1 MKKSGEFFR
10 SIDDSLLQIGS
21 NKLSTYSNRSDD
33 IINSIQYKSQQ
44 LLQEIASLRIQCS
57 VRRWIAKKN
66 VNLRRI
72 YKDWINQY
80 MKYLTL
86 LLLDDVIIEQSI
98 YISTS
103 ECITHNNIVE
113 YNELLKL
120 SVSGIVDDIIF
131 DILPNEIRMIV
142 TSSINE
148 MSAAIIH
155 KNKIKSNP
163 LISCIL
169 RICDE
174 TVDLLSN
181 QTVKLAI
188 KEITNEYL
196 ENIHIDMIINY
207 LLKDIILNDLNNFII
222 ECINECELEEAMNK
236 IIDEELKSHF
246 NDVAL
251 NIISDIQ
258 IDVTIAQNRQDM
270 KNIGEIM
277 KNILCKRILF
287 GHLLMN
293 IDDSFNRTLIQYYAK
308 SISKRLISGR
318 LVNLVTNLEQNMESI
333 HTSVV
338 ASKLINSILSTTLQ
352 NELVDSYVMSVSE
365 NIYDDFKNIENDYQT
380 FKLSSL

>member
-86 LLLDDVIIEQSI
+86 LLLDDIIIEQSI

-148 MSAAIIH
+148 LSAAIIQ
-155 KNKIKSNP
+155 KNKMKSNP

-207 LLKDIILNDLNNFII
+207 LLKDIIRNDLNNFII

-293 IDDSFNRTLIQYYAK
+293 IDDNFNRALIQYYAK
-308 SISKRLISGR
+308 SLSKRLISGR

>member
-1 MKKSGEFFR
+1 
-10 SIDDSLLQIGS
+10 
-21 NKLSTYSNRSDD
+21 
-33 IINSIQYKSQQ
+33 
-44 LLQEIASLRIQCS
+44 
-57 VRRWIAKKN
+57 
-66 VNLRRI
+66 
-72 YKDWINQY
+72 

-86 LLLDDVIIEQSI
+86 LLLDDIIIEQSI

-148 MSAAIIH
+148 LSAAIIH
-155 KNKIKSNP
+155 KNKMKSNP

-207 LLKDIILNDLNNFII
+207 LLKDIIRNDLNNFII

-293 IDDSFNRTLIQYYAK
+293 IDDNFNRALIQYYAK

>member
-86 LLLDDVIIEQSI
+86 LLLDDIIIEQSI

-103 ECITHNNIVE
+103 ECITH
-113 YNELLKL
+113 
-120 SVSGIVDDIIF
+120 DIIF

-196 ENIHIDMIINY
+196 ENIHIDMIVNY

>member
-86 LLLDDVIIEQSI
+86 LLLDDIIIEQSI

-196 ENIHIDMIINY
+196 ENIHIDMIVNY

-318 LVNLVTNLEQNMESI
+318 LVNLITNLEQNMESI

>member
-86 LLLDDVIIEQSI
+86 LLLDDIIIEQSI

-148 MSAAIIH
+148 LSAAIIQ
-155 KNKIKSNP
+155 KNKMKSNP

-207 LLKDIILNDLNNFII
+207 LLKDIIRNDLNNFII

-293 IDDSFNRTLIQYYAK
+293 IDNNFNRALIQYYAK
-308 SISKRLISGR
+308 SLSKRLISGR